1 MNTLRNLYLHINYHL
16 KFSKILARKSYGY
29 PTAKFINL
37 DPRILLSQPLLNSLL
52 TL

>member
-1 MNTLRNLYLHINYHL
+1 MNTIRSTCLYINYHL

-29 PTAKFINL
+29 PTSTFIDL
-37 DPRILLSQPLLNSLL
+37 DPKSLLSQPLLNFLS